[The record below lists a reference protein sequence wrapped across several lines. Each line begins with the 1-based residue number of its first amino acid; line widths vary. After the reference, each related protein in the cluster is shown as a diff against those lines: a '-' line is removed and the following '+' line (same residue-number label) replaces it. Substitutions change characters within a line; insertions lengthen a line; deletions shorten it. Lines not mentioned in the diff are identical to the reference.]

1 MGAGSGRIISVYRH
15 RVPTTPRH
23 GLLGVLAGAAVLP
36 LMLSACSSSSTAN
49 GSTTTTQTASQT
61 RSSVCALVPAS
72 QVVSIMGKQVGR
84 PGVANSRIATTCT
97 YPAKNSTTKSDA
109 VIISFRGG
117 VTAAVAGTEQA
128 AVRKLHGTTT
138 DVSGNGDTAYTYT
151 VTTGGK
157 TVTTL
162 VTLVGTTQ
170 VTITSTASVDK
181 IEAMAQQIFATFA
194 AQTGST
200 TTTTGTTATTAAS

>member
-1 MGAGSGRIISVYRH
+1 MCV
-15 RVPTTPRH
+15 
-23 GLLGVLAGAAVLP
+23 
-36 LMLSACSSSSTAN
+36 
-49 GSTTTTQTASQT
+49 
-61 RSSVCALVPAS
+61 LVPAS
-72 QVVSIMGKQVGR
+72 QIASIMGKQVGQ
-84 PGVANSRIATTCT
+84 PGVANSRVATTCV
-97 YPAKNSTTKSDA
+97 YPAAHGAAKTDA

-117 VTAAVAGTEQA
+117 VTSAVAGSEQA

-170 VTITSTASVDK
+170 VTITSTAAVDK
-181 IEAMAQQIFATFA
+181 IEAMAQQVFATFA
-194 AQTGST
+194 AQSSSST
-200 TTTTGTTATTAAS
+200 STTGTTATTAAP